1 MSCFGD
7 RVRKKYRSGQM
18 KLNEK
23 IVSSVTTY
31 SSAGASFELKS
42 LFTVRLEL
50 CIKNRKE
57 ICVREQYSLIIR
69 NN

>member
-1 MSCFGD
+1 
-7 RVRKKYRSGQM
+7 M

-57 ICVREQYSLIIR
+57 IGVREQYSLIIR